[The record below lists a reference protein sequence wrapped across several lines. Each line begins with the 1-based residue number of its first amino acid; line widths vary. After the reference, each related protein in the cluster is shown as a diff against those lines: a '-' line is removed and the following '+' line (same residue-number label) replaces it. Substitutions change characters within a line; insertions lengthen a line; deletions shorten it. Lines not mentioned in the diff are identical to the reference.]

1 MGRAA
6 ALEVSARR
14 TDSTKALVVHGDV
27 YVADAGGCTLI
38 RSRDPCSIPWV
49 RVAMTFF
56 VSDDHTIPQDTLDV
70 LAASALLQITEYQ
83 LFELAYER
91 WFGRRAQ
98 ESELEAFFVR
108 YMFAF
113 QAPFWVRNYCRD
125 VSLADRG
132 GALDPRDFGVLP
144 RVVPDTWARRGLRH
158 AALVVLLVTVMH
170 LVAILVSTT

>member
-1 MGRAA
+1 
-6 ALEVSARR
+6 
-14 TDSTKALVVHGDV
+14 
-27 YVADAGGCTLI
+27 
-38 RSRDPCSIPWV
+38 
-49 RVAMTFF
+49 MTFF

-83 LFELAYER
+83 LFELAHER

-98 ESELEAFFVR
+98 ESELEAFYVR
-108 YMFAF
+108 YMFAS

-125 VSLADRG
+125 VSLADSG

-144 RVVPDTWARRGLRH
+144 KVVPDTWARRGLRH
-158 AALVVLLVTVMH
+158 TALVILLVTVMH